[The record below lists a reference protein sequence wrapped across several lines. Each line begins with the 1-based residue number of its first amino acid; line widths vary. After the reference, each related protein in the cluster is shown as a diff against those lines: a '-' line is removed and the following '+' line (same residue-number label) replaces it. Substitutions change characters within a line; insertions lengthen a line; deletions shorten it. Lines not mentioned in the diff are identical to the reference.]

1 MIIKKKKYYPHLYFV
16 TFDNV
21 INCIKYRFNQTDYQ
35 IYVHHQDVSERSFS
49 SLKRIK
55 THLRLAT
62 TNNRL
67 IHLLILHIHELLIE
81 RLDLTKVADEF
92 VERRE
97 GGKSKFGL

>member
-1 MIIKKKKYYPHLYFV
+1 MYFV

-62 TNNRL
+62 TTNRL